1 MPYKVG
7 KPTKVHSVHSTFPFW
22 CPILLLT
29 FTKVLPSELTTW
41 TQLWAYI
48 GPCGKGKTLQQ
59 YDREES
65 VLRTG
70 KTEIMKR
77 LG

>member
-22 CPILLLT
+22 CPNSSANVYQSATHLDSALG
-29 FTKVLPSELTTW
+29 
-41 TQLWAYI
+41 I
-48 GPCGKGKTLQQ
+48 GPCGKGQTLQQ
-59 YDREES
+59 YDMEES